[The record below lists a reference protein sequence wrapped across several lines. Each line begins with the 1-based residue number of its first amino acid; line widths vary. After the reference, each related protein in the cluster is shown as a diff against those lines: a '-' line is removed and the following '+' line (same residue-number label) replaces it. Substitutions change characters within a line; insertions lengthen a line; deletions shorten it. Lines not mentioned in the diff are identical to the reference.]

1 MMTSLTHRTTGI
13 VMGVALYGLSVGL
26 LLKSG
31 DFPSYVESIK
41 NAQLAAPLMFTAKSV
56 MAFPLVYHYINGIRH
71 LSWDAGK
78 GFEMKTQYK
87 TGYLVVTSAIT
98 VSLLVASITYII

>member
-1 MMTSLTHRTTGI
+1 MTSLTHRTTGI

-71 LSWDAGK
+71 LVHTCSLCYDLLQMCRGTLGK
-78 GFEMKTQYK
+78 DLK
-87 TGYLVVTSAIT
+87 
-98 VSLLVASITYII
+98 